1 MAISTALNQPEPA
14 QHTGLSGRTPSA
26 RTAKPAALPY
36 GGISE
41 LFLTERSPELSV
53 LLMPLLAHLSRDDCR
68 WITWIGP
75 SRANRQLLEEYGV
88 DIRRVRFVTTTT
100 GEDQRWMVWEA
111 LRAGTS
117 HTVIADGSAL
127 SEEDITQLDQA
138 AQKGNSR
145 ALLIRRQ

>member
-1 MAISTALNQPEPA
+1 MAISTSCNRPEPV
-14 QHTGLSGRTPSA
+14 QHSGLSGRTQTA
-26 RTAKPAALPY
+26 RSTKADALPY

-41 LFLTERSPELSV
+41 LFLTERSPELSL

-75 SRANRQLLEEYGV
+75 SRANRQLLEAYGV
-88 DIRRVRFVTTTT
+88 DIRRVRFVTTK
-100 GEDQRWMVWEA
+100 GDDQRWMLWEA

-127 SEEDITQLDQA
+127 SEEDLAYLDQA